1 MDLMS
6 ALDNMSGDQFGG
18 DTLQP
23 SAVYSP
29 EQPFGNDSDEDS
41 RTSWTAHVTG
51 VSPNS
56 DGGPQPQPASG
67 SGDTDTP
74 GNGPAKSGVSAK
86 FAKTDPYAIVGRVS
100 TSLQKVRPSS
110 GS

>member
-51 VSPNS
+51 VTPNS
-56 DGGPQPQPASG
+56 NGPSDSDAQPQPANSNDSDTAG
-67 SGDTDTP
+67 SG
-74 GNGPAKSGVSAK
+74 PARSGK
-86 FAKTDPYAIVGRVS
+86 FPSTDPYKVVGQVS
-100 TSLQKVRPSS
+100 SSLRTVRPAS